1 MPVFRVF
8 QRLGEVS
15 GDRVAACFLRIH
27 NHHTIVIGC
36 NVTKHRLPFTCGHCL
51 ALVLLVRANIT
62 RLVYADMDEF
72 YYLSRMA
79 LVKDERHYDKFDRAF
94 STYFKGL
101 EDLAGMIASLIPDEF
116 LRREFEKS
124 LTPEELEKIKS
135 LGGLEKLIEAFK
147 REVEEAARGEGDD
160 KDKEGKGKRGKGEE
174 GKDRDGKKRRGKRQ
188 WDKRDYKAYDDN
200 VELGTRGMKIAMRR
214 LRKLARTGAEDEFDI
229 NTTISKTAKN
239 GGLLDIIMRPERRNT
254 VKVLLFLDNG
264 GSMDAHVK
272 VCEELFSA
280 ARSEFKHLE
289 TYYFHNFVYDG
300 VWKEHNRRMN
310 ERLDTFDILHK
321 YAHDYKVIFV
331 GDATMAPYEITHAGG
346 SVEHWNEEAGAIWM
360 QRMMDTYDKVIWIN
374 PTPHDTWEYSTSVAL
389 TKKLVDDQMYPLTI
403 RGIEEGMNYLTK

>member
-1 MPVFRVF
+1 MLINFFFTLKKARIPVSIT
-8 QRLGEVS
+8 E
-15 GDRVAACFLRIH
+15 
-27 NHHTIVIGC
+27 
-36 NVTKHRLPFTCGHCL
+36 
-51 ALVLLVRANIT
+51 LLHLLDILKA
-62 RLVYADMDEF
+62 RLVYADIDEF

-94 STYFKGL
+94 SNYFKGL
-101 EDLAGMIASLIPDEF
+101 EDLSSLLASLIPDEY

-124 LTPEELEKIKS
+124 LTPEELEKIQS

-147 REVEEAARGEGDD
+147 REVEEAARGEGKE
-160 KDKEGKGKRGKGEE
+160 KDKEGKGENGRGEE
-174 GKDRDGKKRRGKRQ
+174 GNDRKGKKRRGKRQ

-200 VELGTRGMKIAMRR
+200 VELGTRGLKISLRR
-214 LRKLARTGAEDEFDI
+214 LRKLARQGAEDEFDI
-229 NTTISKTAKN
+229 DNTISKTAKN

-254 VKVLLFLDNG
+254 VKVLLMLDNG

-289 TYYFHNFVYDG
+289 VYYFHNFIYDG

-310 ERLDTFDILHK
+310 ERIDTFDILHK
-321 YAHDYKVIFV
+321 YTHDYKVIFV

-360 QRMMDTYDKVIWIN
+360 QRMLDTFEKVIWIN
-374 PTPHDTWEYSTSVAL
+374 PTPQDTWEYSTSVSL
-389 TKKLVDDQMYPLTI
+389 IQKLVEDRMYPLTI
-403 RGIEEGMNYLTK
+403 AGIEEGMNVLSK

>member
-1 MPVFRVF
+1 MLINFF
-8 QRLGEVS
+8 
-15 GDRVAACFLRIH
+15 
-27 NHHTIVIGC
+27 
-36 NVTKHRLPFTCGHCL
+36 L
-51 ALVLLVRANIT
+51 ALKKARIPVSITELLHLLDVLKA

-94 STYFKGL
+94 AQYFKGL
-101 EDLAGMIASLIPDEF
+101 EDLAGMIAALIPDEF

-124 LTPEELEKIKS
+124 LTKEELEKIKS

-147 REVEEAARGEGDD
+147 REVEEAAREGDQ
-160 KDKEGKGKRGKGEE
+160 KDKEGKGKNGRGKEGE
-174 GKDRDGKKRRGKRQ
+174 DRKGKKRRGKRQ

-200 VELGTRGMKIAMRR
+200 VELGTRGLKISLRR
-214 LRKLARTGAEDEFDI
+214 LRKLARTGADDEFDI
-229 NTTISKTAKN
+229 NNTIDKTAKN

-272 VCEELFSA
+272 TTEELFSA

-289 TYYFHNFVYDG
+289 TFYFHNFLYDG
-300 VWKEHNRRMN
+300 VWKEQNRRMN

-346 SVEHWNEEAGAIWM
+346 SVEHWNEEAGALWM
-360 QRMMDTYDKVIWIN
+360 QRVMDTYDKVIWIN
-374 PTPHDTWEYSTSVAL
+374 PTPLDTWEYSTSVAL
-389 TKKLVDDQMYPLTI
+389 TKKLVDDQMFPLTI
-403 RGIEEGMNYLTK
+403 RGIEEGMNFLTK